1 MIAGPEFL
9 DLQKLDVL
17 RTESKAADSDGW
29 LEDVHLQPF
38 QVMFF
43 FHLFS
48 EPTNCPSVSIQH
60 HWLTEDLPN
69 FWSPIHHILQFFL
82 PQMGVLWD
90 LPSFGETRSDLSL
103 SQMGHDLRTLIPS
116 FCYRESS
123 RIIWAGC
130 VHGDLL
136 LGATLA
142 AYANAVCCGQRDR
155 HSVLTGSDVS
165 FWMWMMMWMMMMMN
179 VIIVIMYL
187 LFLLR
192 ESWFLFER

>member
-1 MIAGPEFL
+1 MLVMLSCRFHNFPVDPLYQPTSPGLMPRCCSWQSFPL
-9 DLQKLDVL
+9 GFQWC
-17 RTESKAADSDGW
+17 RAAN
-29 LEDVHLQPF
+29 
-38 QVMFF
+38 
-43 FHLFS
+43 
-48 EPTNCPSVSIQH
+48 EP
-60 HWLTEDLPN
+60 
-69 FWSPIHHILQFFL
+69 
-82 PQMGVLWD
+82 
-90 LPSFGETRSDLSL
+90 SL

-165 FWMWMMMWMMMMMN
+165 FWMWMMMMMMMMMN